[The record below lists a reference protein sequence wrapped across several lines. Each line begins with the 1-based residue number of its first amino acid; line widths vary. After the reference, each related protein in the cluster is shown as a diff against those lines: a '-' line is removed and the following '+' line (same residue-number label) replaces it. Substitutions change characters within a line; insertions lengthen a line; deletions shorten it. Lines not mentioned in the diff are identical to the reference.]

1 MATIAVNILWVL
13 VAVVI
18 LCMVVYLAFWVLD
31 QMSVPVPEIAK
42 KAVWI
47 IVLLIALIFLISTL
61 TGTNMHSFNWK

>member
-47 IVLLIALIFLISTL
+47 IVLLIALIFLITTL
-61 TGTNMHSFNWK
+61 TGTNIHSFNWK

>member
-13 VAVVI
+13 IAVVI
-18 LCMVVYLAFWVLD
+18 LCMVVYLAFWVLE

-42 KAVWI
+42 RAVWI

-61 TGTNMHSFNWK
+61 TGTNIHSFNWK

>member
-18 LCMVVYLAFWVLD
+18 LCMVVYLAFWVLE

-42 KAVWI
+42 RAVWI

-61 TGTNMHSFNWK
+61 TGTNIHSFNWK

>member
-18 LCMVVYLAFWVLD
+18 LCMVVYLAFWVLE

-61 TGTNMHSFNWK
+61 TGTNIHSFSWK

>member
-1 MATIAVNILWVL
+1 MAAIAVNILWVL

-18 LCMVVYLAFWVLD
+18 LCMVVYLAFWVLE

-42 KAVWI
+42 RAVWI

-61 TGTNMHSFNWK
+61 TGTNIHSFNWK

>member
-1 MATIAVNILWVL
+1 MAAIAVNILWVL

-42 KAVWI
+42 RAVWI

>member
-13 VAVVI
+13 IAVVI
-18 LCMVVYLAFWVLD
+18 LCMVVYLAFWVLE

-61 TGTNMHSFNWK
+61 TGTNIHSFNWK

>member
-18 LCMVVYLAFWVLD
+18 LCMVVYLAFWVLE

-61 TGTNMHSFNWK
+61 TGTNIHSFKW

>member
-1 MATIAVNILWVL
+1 MAAIAVNILWVL

-42 KAVWI
+42 RAVWI

-61 TGTNMHSFNWK
+61 TGTNFHSFNWK

>member
-1 MATIAVNILWVL
+1 MAAIAVNILWVL

-18 LCMVVYLAFWVLD
+18 LCMVVYLAFWVLE

-61 TGTNMHSFNWK
+61 TGTNIHSFNWK

>member
-1 MATIAVNILWVL
+1 MAAIAVNILWVL

>member
-1 MATIAVNILWVL
+1 MAAIAVNILWVL
-13 VAVVI
+13 IAVVI

-61 TGTNMHSFNWK
+61 TGTNIHSFNWK

>member
-18 LCMVVYLAFWVLD
+18 LCMVVYLAFWVLE

-42 KAVWI
+42 RAVWI

>member
-61 TGTNMHSFNWK
+61 TGTNIHSFNWK